1 MRSSFAA
8 ACLALAITFASWP
21 QAAAAASGFSFNEP
35 PGEFAVGFK
44 VVQQYDY
51 SRAYLGRYDRF
62 TGEPVQGQRARPV
75 QTLLWYPARKS
86 ATPMRYADYLSLIGS
101 EDDFDRKPEKQA
113 AAVTSALGWLVPRK
127 MSAAQVEEEKAK
139 PMWAIGNAPALD
151 GRFPVVIY
159 APSFNASAFENAD
172 LCEYLASHGY
182 IVIASPSLGAHGR
195 EMTDDLEGIEA
206 QVGDI
211 EFLIGY
217 AQNLANAETSRIAV
231 IGYSWGGVSNVFAA
245 AKDNRIT
252 ALIGLDGGI
261 RYVGKLIAQAKY
273 VTPSHLVAP
282 YLYLASPP
290 PTQKDID
297 ERKMDVSD
305 DLPARMKYADVD
317 EVMLR
322 PFQHYHFAS
331 EHLRFLDTGDPAVF
345 SGAYTQEQI
354 SRTYNWMARYV
365 LKFLDATL
373 KNDKAAQGFV
383 KNVPPGVKEKLVE
396 IKTRPATGA
405 PPTREAMAAELG
417 KRGFVNT
424 ALVFDEMKRKDDSFT
439 VEPFDFMTWIGT
451 LQEQHRVKDAVEIGK
466 LFTRLYPAMPGAHV
480 WLAEA
485 QVADGD
491 KSAAMES
498 YERAQKLDPANAGI
512 GKALEK
518 LRSQAH

>member
-1 MRSSFAA
+1 MRSLLAT
-8 ACLALAITFASWP
+8 ACLALAIAFPSWP
-21 QAAAAASGFSFNEP
+21 QAAVVASGFSFTEP
-35 PGEFAVGFK
+35 PGEFGVGFN

-51 SRAYLGRYDRF
+51 SRAYQGKYDRF
-62 TGEPVQGQRARPV
+62 SGEPIQGQRARPV

-86 ATPMRYADYLSLIGS
+86 GTPMRYADYLGLIGS
-101 EDDFDRKPEKQA
+101 EDDFGRTPEKQA
-113 AAVTSALGWLVPRK
+113 TIAANAMGWLVPAK
-127 MSAAQVEEEKAK
+127 MAAAQVDAEKNKA
-139 PMWAIGNAPALD
+139 MWASGNAPAVEQ
-151 GRFPVVIY
+151 RFPVVIY

-195 EMTDDLEGIEA
+195 AMTDDLEGIEA

-217 AQNLANAETSRIAV
+217 AQNLPNAEVSRIAA

-245 AKDNRIT
+245 AKDSRIT
-252 ALIGLDGGI
+252 ALVGLDGGI
-261 RYVGKLIAQAKY
+261 RYVGKLIAEAKY
-273 VTPSHLVAP
+273 VTPRQLVAP

-317 EVMLR
+317 EVTLR

-331 EHLRFLDTGDPAVF
+331 EHLRFLDTGDPVVF
-345 SGAYTQEQI
+345 PGTYTQEQI

-365 LKFLDATL
+365 LKFLDARL
-373 KNDKAAQGFV
+373 KDDVAARGFV
-383 KNVPPGVKEKLVE
+383 KNTPPGVKEKLVE
-396 IKTRPATGA
+396 IKTRPSAGA

-417 KRGFVNT
+417 RRGFAN
-424 ALVFDEMKRKDDSFT
+424 AASIFDEMKKKDDGFT
-439 VEPFDFMTWIGT
+439 IEPFDFMTWIGT
-451 LQEQHRVKDAVEIGK
+451 LQEQHRIKDAIEIGK
-466 LFTRLYPAMPGAHV
+466 LFTRLYPTMPGAHV

-485 QVADGD
+485 QLADGD
-491 KSAAMES
+491 KSAAIES
-498 YERAQKLDPANAGI
+498 YEKAQKLDAANPGI

-518 LRSQAH
+518 LRPKAQ